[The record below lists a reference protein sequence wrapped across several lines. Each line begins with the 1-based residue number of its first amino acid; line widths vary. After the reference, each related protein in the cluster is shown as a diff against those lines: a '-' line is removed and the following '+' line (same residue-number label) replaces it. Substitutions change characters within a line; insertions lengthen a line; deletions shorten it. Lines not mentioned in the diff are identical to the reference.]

1 MKIAIPTDD
10 GVTVSAHLGEARY
23 MLVATIE
30 SGQLIDRTLRELG
43 DSQQI
48 HLHDHAEGH
57 HHAHHHARFAR
68 VADCDMLVGR
78 GMGQPAYERL
88 QAMGLQVITPDLK
101 RIDDVL
107 QAVLQNTLQHNPRRI
122 HASHHH

>member
-30 SGQLIDRTLRELG
+30 AGQISDRTLRELG

-68 VADCDMLVGR
+68 VADCDMLVGG